1 MAKAIYHRKGFGL
14 KDQITGELTAEYYS
28 DLIAQLRAAGNQ
40 LKNGRVT
47 IRLAGAFG
55 FCWGVERAVSMA
67 YETRQHFP
75 DRQIYITNEIIHN
88 PLVNE
93 NLQKKAVNFLPF
105 REDGSK
111 DFSKITPAD
120 VVILPA
126 FGASA
131 QELTTL
137 IDIGCEIVDTTCPW
151 VSRVWNRVAKYE
163 QAQFTAIIHGKY
175 NHEETIAT
183 ASRAKRFLIL
193 QNLAEA
199 KWVCNYILTGGEEAN
214 TFMQRF
220 AKATSPGFDS
230 QKDLIRV
237 GVANQTTML
246 KTETEQIGKLFE
258 QTMLS
263 KYGPSQLDEHFISA
277 GDTICD
283 ATQERQDAM
292 HGLLSPDVDCLLVI
306 GGFNS
311 SNTGHL
317 QEIAESK
324 GVISYHIDGVERI
337 GPGNTIT
344 HKDKGETDLQHTN
357 NWLPEGEITIGVT
370 AGAST
375 PDQVVAQVIER
386 TCQLANSTALQVKL

>member
-1 MAKAIYHRKGFGL
+1 MTKATYHRKGFGL
-14 KDQITGELTAEYYS
+14 QDEIACELTNEYQS
-28 DLIAQLRAAGNQ
+28 TLIGQLRDNGNV
-40 LKNGRVT
+40 LSNGRVT
-47 IRLAGAFG
+47 IRLAKAFG

-67 YETRQHFP
+67 YETRQHFTE
-75 DRQIYITNEIIHN
+75 RRIWITNEIIHN

-93 NLQKKAVNFLPF
+93 NLLRKNINFVPLK
-105 REDGSK
+105 EDGNK
-111 DFSKITPAD
+111 DFSKVTPTD

-131 QELTTL
+131 QELSTL
-137 IDIGCEIVDTTCPW
+137 TDIGCEIVDTTCPW
-151 VSRVWNRVAKYE
+151 VSRVWNRIAKYE
-163 QAQFTAIIHGKY
+163 KDEFTAIIHGKY

-183 ASRAKRFLIL
+183 ASRTKRFLIL
-193 QNLAEA
+193 ENLSEA
-199 KWVCNYILTGGEEAN
+199 KYVCDYILSGGYTED
-214 TFMQRF
+214 FLDRF
-220 AKATSPGFDS
+220 KQSSSVGFDP
-230 QKDLIRV
+230 LIHLEKV

-258 QTMLS
+258 QTMLA
-263 KYGPSQLDEHFISA
+263 KYGPQKLDMHFTSA

-292 HGLLSPDVDCLLVI
+292 YELIEPGLDCLLVI

-324 GVISYHIDGVERI
+324 NVPSYHIDGVERI
-337 GPGNTIT
+337 GPGNIIR
-344 HKDKGETDLQHTN
+344 HKTKGSKALQQTK
-357 NWLPEGEITIGVT
+357 NWLPTGNITVGIT

-375 PDQVVAQVIER
+375 PDQVVAQVIDE
-386 TCQLANSTALQVKL
+386 TCRLANSF

>member
-1 MAKAIYHRKGFGL
+1 MTKATYHRKGFGL
-14 KDQITGELTAEYYS
+14 QDEIACELTSEYQS
-28 DLIAQLRAAGNQ
+28 DFIAKLRHNGNI

-47 IRLAGAFG
+47 IRLANAFG

-67 YETRQHFP
+67 YETRQHFTAKK
-75 DRQIYITNEIIHN
+75 IWITNEIIHN

-93 NLQKKAVNFLPF
+93 NLQRKNIDFVPLKV
-105 REDGSK
+105 DGSK
-111 DFSKITPAD
+111 DFSKVTPQD

-131 QELTTL
+131 QELSNLT
-137 IDIGCEIVDTTCPW
+137 DIGCEIVDTTCPW
-151 VSRVWNRVAKYE
+151 VSRVWNRIAKYE
-163 QAQFTAIIHGKY
+163 KEEFTAIIHGKY

-183 ASRAKRFLIL
+183 ASRTKRYLIVE
-193 QNLAEA
+193 NLAEA
-199 KWVCNYILTGGEEAN
+199 KFVCHYILSGGATAAFLARFKEA
-214 TFMQRF
+214 
-220 AKATSPGFDS
+220 SSIGFDP
-230 QKDLIRV
+230 QIHLEKV

-258 QTMLS
+258 QTMLT
-263 KYGPSQLDEHFISA
+263 KYGPQKLNDHFTSA

-292 HGLLSPDVDCLLVI
+292 YELIEPGVDCLLVI

-324 GVISYHIDGVERI
+324 NVPSYHIDGVERI
-337 GPGNTIT
+337 GPGNIIK
-344 HKDKGETDLQHTN
+344 HKTKGSKDLIQTD
-357 NWLPEGEITIGVT
+357 NWLPSGEITVGVT

-375 PDQVVAQVIER
+375 PDQVVAQVINK
-386 TCQLANSTALQVKL
+386 TCQLANSI

>member
-1 MAKAIYHRKGFGL
+1 MAKATYHRKGFGL
-14 KDQITGELTAEYYS
+14 QNQIASELTGEYQS
-28 DLIAQLRAAGNQ
+28 GLIAEIRENGNL
-40 LKNGRVT
+40 LKEGRVT
-47 IRLAGAFG
+47 IRLANAFG

-75 DRQIYITNEIIHN
+75 DRKIWITNEIIHN

-93 NLQKKAVNFLPF
+93 NLQKKDISFVSLK
-105 REDGSK
+105 EDGSK
-111 DFSKITPAD
+111 DFSQIETND

-126 FGASA
+126 FGASKE
-131 QELTTL
+131 ELNTL
-137 IDIGCEIVDTTCPW
+137 TGLGGEIVDTTCPW
-151 VSRVWNRVAKYE
+151 VSRVWNRIAKYE
-163 QAQFTAIIHGKY
+163 KEEFTAIIHGKY

-183 ASRAKRFLIL
+183 ASRTKRYLIVENLEEAKIVCDYILSGNSAQDFLKRF
-193 QNLAEA
+193 N
-199 KWVCNYILTGGEEAN
+199 
-214 TFMQRF
+214 R
-220 AKATSPGFDS
+220 ATSLGFDPH
-230 QKDLIRV
+230 KHLEKV

-258 QTMLS
+258 QTMMT
-263 KYGPSQLDEHFISA
+263 KYGPHKIDEHFISA

-292 HGLLSPDVDCLLVI
+292 YELIGQGLDCLLVI

-324 GVISYHIDGVERI
+324 NVPSYHIDGVDRI
-337 GPGNTIT
+337 GPGNIIKHKMIHSKELKIT
-344 HKDKGETDLQHTN
+344 E
-357 NWLPEGEITIGVT
+357 NWLPPGEITVGIT

-375 PDQVVAQVIER
+375 PDQVIEQVINK
-386 TCQLANSTALQVKL
+386 TCQLANLVKPKP

>member
-1 MAKAIYHRKGFGL
+1 MTKATYHRKGFGL
-14 KDQITGELTAEYYS
+14 KDQIALELTSEYHS
-28 DLIAQLRAAGNQ
+28 GLIAQLRENGN
-40 LKNGRVT
+40 LLRNGRVT
-47 IRLAGAFG
+47 IRLANAFG

-67 YETRQHFP
+67 YETRQYFP
-75 DRQIYITNEIIHN
+75 ERRIWITNEIIHN

-93 NLQKKAVNFLPF
+93 NLQRKNVSFVPLKN
-105 REDGSK
+105 DGTK
-111 DFSKITPAD
+111 DFSTIAPND

-126 FGASA
+126 FGASE
-131 QELTTL
+131 QELNSLTGL
-137 IDIGCEIVDTTCPW
+137 GCEIVDTTCPW

-163 QAQFTAIIHGKY
+163 KEEFTAIIHGKY

-183 ASRAKRFLIL
+183 ASRTKRYLIL
-193 QNLAEA
+193 ENLAEA
-199 KWVCNYILTGGEEAN
+199 KFVCDYILAKDTSD
-214 TFMQRF
+214 TFLSHF
-220 AKATSPGFDS
+220 SHACSIGFDP
-230 QKDLIRV
+230 KIHLRKV

-258 QTMLS
+258 QTMLA
-263 KYGPSQLDEHFISA
+263 KYGPHKLNEHFISA

-292 HGLLSPDVDCLLVI
+292 YQLIEPGLDCLLVI

-324 GVISYHIDGVERI
+324 NVPSYHIDGVERI
-337 GPGNTIT
+337 GPGNTIR
-344 HKDKGETDLQHTN
+344 HKSKSSRQLKQTE
-357 NWLPEGEITIGVT
+357 NWLVPGEIIVGIT

-375 PDQVVAQVIER
+375 PDQVIEQVIQK
-386 TCQLANSTALQVKL
+386 TCQLANSL